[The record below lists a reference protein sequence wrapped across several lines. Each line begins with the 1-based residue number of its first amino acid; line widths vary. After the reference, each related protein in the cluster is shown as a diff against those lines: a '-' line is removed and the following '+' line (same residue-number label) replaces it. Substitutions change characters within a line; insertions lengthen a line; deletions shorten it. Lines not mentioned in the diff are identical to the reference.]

1 MINNNQDQTEAPWCI
16 FRSISS
22 GYQMCIA
29 RTKTRGE
36 IEKYYKSLRQLM
48 PNAQLTIVFT
58 TEDLRREQQSSFTQY
73 PSDRD

>member
-1 MINNNQDQTEAPWCI
+1 MINNNQNQTQAPWCI

-36 IEKYYKSLRQLM
+36 IERHYKSLRQLM

-58 TEDLRREQQSSFTQY
+58 TEDLRREQQSNFTQY
-73 PSDRD
+73 LNDRE

>member
-36 IEKYYKSLRQLM
+36 IERHYKSLRQLM

-58 TEDLRREQQSSFTQY
+58 TEDLRREEQSDLTQY
-73 PSDRD
+73 PNDRK